1 MKEKFQYEIFSNL
14 DSSTYI
20 VKHNRKIE
28 NNKVKY
34 DYIQFGHITTNKFC
48 IEIHV
53 YNQIHQKYAELS
65 KIKYDKGCSIQKTLE
80 KGIGTQNML
89 KVALSLVSELY
100 PEIKYF
106 TFRDYSEKE
115 CDNGANIHLGYFS
128 LITSGKTWYE
138 KNFGATIKDEI
149 FKELYKKDLDKL
161 NYKNIDIEISDILI
175 NNKVKLP
182 LREIIIKEFEDS
194 KNYKDFFK
202 RLNTKFGRNMFC
214 EYLQPWIRDFMSKL
228 DLERYFFMEWEIP
241 VKEIHNFN
249 VIIKDYKRIDDG
261 GGIRNRRNITNKL
274 KGRRRWICF

>member
-1 MKEKFQYEIFSNL
+1 MQSKFQYEIGSNL
-14 DSSTYI
+14 DNSKYI

-28 NNKVKY
+28 NNKVRY
-34 DYIQFGHITTNKFC
+34 DYIEFGNIDTNKFC

-53 YNQIHQKYAELS
+53 YIQSHKIYAELS

-106 TFRDYSEKE
+106 TFKDYSEKE

-175 NNKVKLP
+175 KNKVKKP
-182 LREIIIKEFEDS
+182 LKDIIIKEFEES
-194 KNYKDFFK
+194 INYKDFFS
-202 RLNTKFGRNMFC
+202 RLNKKFGRNMFC
-214 EYLQPWIRDFMSKL
+214 EYVQPWIRDFMSRL

-241 VKEIHNFN
+241 AKEIKNYN
-249 VIIKDYKRIDDG
+249 IIIKEYKKIDDG
-261 GGIRNRRNITNKL
+261 GGRRTNKRNITNKS
-274 KGRRRWICF
+274 KGRRRWI